1 MAKKAEYFIRAEEM
15 FVQERLSVEEIAQRM
30 PVSSRTIG
38 DWRRENDW
46 DGKRERFAA
55 QETSTTEKLYKLI
68 QALTDKAIQ
77 SAENNE
83 EPSQSQ
89 LYFIGKMAPL
99 LLKLK
104 KFEED
109 VQKPAEEGVTEDTL
123 AEQKQ
128 VVQELKETMMR
139 LGLA

>member
-1 MAKKAEYFIRAEEM
+1 MAKKAQYYIEAEER
-15 FVQERLSVEEIAQRM
+15 FVQERLSVEEIAQRI

-68 QALTDKAIQ
+68 QTLTDKAIE

-89 LYFIGKMAPL
+89 LYFIGRMAPL

-109 VQKPAEEGVTEDTL
+109 VQKPAEAGVTQETL
-123 AEQKQ
+123 DEQKR
-128 VVQELKETMMR
+128 VAQELQETMMR

>member
-1 MAKKAEYFIRAEEM
+1 
-15 FVQERLSVEEIAQRM
+15 
-30 PVSSRTIG
+30 
-38 DWRRENDW
+38 
-46 DGKRERFAA
+46 
-55 QETSTTEKLYKLI
+55 
-68 QALTDKAIQ
+68 
-77 SAENNE
+77 
-83 EPSQSQ
+83 
-89 LYFIGKMAPL
+89 MAPL